1 MATTPPATTE
11 PPAPGTPPAVD
22 PAVTPPATDPKS
34 LLDPGQKPAETPPA
48 AEFTPVAATD
58 IKLPDGVTVDEPTM
72 TSFLEIVNDQK
83 LTPAE
88 RSQKLVDLQVS
99 ALQKASEAGSQA
111 WADMQTQ
118 WQTEVKSD
126 KDLGG
131 ANLQTTLDGIAKL
144 VEAYGSPELVNV
156 MNITGAGNNI
166 HVIRFVNKIA
176 AKLNE
181 GGPIA
186 PGAPAS
192 VPQSAAERL
201 FPSMAKK

>member
-1 MATTPPATTE
+1 MATPPTTTTE
-11 PPAPGTPPAVD
+11 TPPAPGTPPVE
-22 PAVTPPATDPKS
+22 TPPPAAPES
-34 LLDPGQKPAETPPA
+34 LIGQKPAETPPP

-58 IKLPDGVTVDEPTM
+58 IKLPDGVTVDQPLM
-72 TSFLEIVNDQK
+72 DSFLELVNDQK

-88 RSQKLVDLQVS
+88 RTQKLIDLQLE
-99 ALQKASEAGSQA
+99 AQQKASEAGSQA
-111 WADMQTQ
+111 WADMQTN
-118 WQTEVKSD
+118 WQNEVKND

-131 ANLQTTLDGIAKL
+131 ANLQPTLDSIAKL
-144 VEAYGSPELVNV
+144 VETYGSPELVEV

-166 HVIRFVNKIA
+166 HVIRFVNAIA
-176 AKLNE
+176 KKLNE
-181 GGPIA
+181 GGPIS

>member
-1 MATTPPATTE
+1 MATTPTPTPEA
-11 PPAPGTPPAVD
+11 TPPAVD
-22 PAVTPPATDPKS
+22 PAVTPPAADPKS
-34 LLDPGQKPAETPPA
+34 LLDPGQKPTETPPV
-48 AEFTPVAATD
+48 EFTPVAATD

-181 GGPIA
+181 GAPIA